1 MKRNKFK
8 LDNKFA
14 RRVAIVTMA
23 YLLFMAV
30 VWGTIARQFSTGISP
45 DWLLWL
51 IIGLSVVL
59 YVVAVVVIEILN
71 LKKGS

>member
-1 MKRNKFK
+1 MKRDKFK

-30 VWGTIARQFSTGISP
+30 VWGTIARQFPTGISP

-51 IIGLSVVL
+51 IIGLSVVF

>member
-30 VWGTIARQFSTGISP
+30 VWGTISRQFPAGISP

-51 IIGLSVVL
+51 IIGLSIVL